1 MAHAPV
7 VRLSRG
13 GSGQTMYPAVI
24 HDYRRPKSVQDAVTA
39 IADGGAETVFI
50 AGGQSLM
57 QALKARLVQPHG
69 LVDLQDIAE
78 LKGVRFDG
86 AVRIGAMTRYVE
98 LVTETRLAPAY
109 AALIDAAR
117 HVGDRQVR
125 NRGTIGGSVCWNYI
139 AACMPAVALTLDA
152 TMNLVS
158 QGGGQRSVP
167 AREFIGAPL
176 ETARRDDELL
186 VSLELPTPPANAGS
200 AYGKWA
206 LVKDGLPVIGACV
219 YVEVDGG
226 SCSHARVGFGGL
238 ASGPERSPAAE
249 ARLVGCK
256 AGDDEAIAEALAA
269 AAKELA
275 TQGDLWADPAYR
287 SHLIRTLGAK
297 MASTALRRSS
307 GQSATA

>member
-1 MAHAPV
+1 
-7 VRLSRG
+7 
-13 GSGQTMYPAVI
+13 MYPAVI
-24 HDYRRPKSVQDAVTA
+24 HDYRRPQSVQDALAA
-39 IADGGAETVFI
+39 IADGAADAAFI

-57 QALKARLVQPHG
+57 QALKARLVQPG
-69 LVDLQDIAE
+69 ALVDLQDIAE
-78 LKGVRFDG
+78 LKGVHVDG
-86 AVRIGAMTRYVE
+86 AVRIGAMTRYVD
-98 LVTETRLAPAY
+98 LVSETRLAPAY

-139 AACMPAVALTLDA
+139 AACMPAVVLTLDA
-152 TMNLVS
+152 SMNLVS
-158 QGGGQRSVP
+158 RDGGQRRVA

-186 VSLELPTPPANAGS
+186 LSLELPAPPANAGS

-206 LVKDGLPVIGACV
+206 LVSDGLPVIGAGV

-226 SCSHARVGFGGL
+226 GSCSRARVGFGGL
-238 ASGPERSPAAE
+238 ASGPQRSPAAE
-249 ARLVGCK
+249 SKLVGCK
-256 AGDDEAIAEALAA
+256 AGDAAPIAA
-269 AAKELA
+269 AMAGAADELE

-287 SHLIRTLGAK
+287 SLLIRSLGAR
-297 MASTALRRSS
+297 MAATALRRAS

>member
-1 MAHAPV
+1 
-7 VRLSRG
+7 
-13 GSGQTMYPAVI
+13 MYPAVI
-24 HDYRRPKSVQDAVTA
+24 HDYRRPTTVQEAVTA
-39 IADGGAETVFI
+39 IADGGAEAVFI

-57 QALKARLVQPHG
+57 QALKARLMQPHA
-69 LVDLQDIAE
+69 LVDLQDVAE
-78 LKGVRFDG
+78 LKGVRIDG

-98 LVTETRLAPAY
+98 LVAETRLAPAY

-158 QGGGQRSVP
+158 RDGGERSVP

-176 ETARRDDELL
+176 ETARKDDELL
-186 VSLELPTPPANAGS
+186 VSLQLAAPPVNAGS

-219 YVEVDGG
+219 YVELDDGG
-226 SCSHARVGFGGL
+226 RCSRARVGFGGL
-238 ASGPERSPAAE
+238 ASGPRRSPAAE
-249 ARLVGCK
+249 AQLVGCK
-256 AGDDEAIAEALAA
+256 AGDDETVAEALAA
-269 AAKELA
+269 AAQELE

-287 SHLIRTLGAK
+287 SNLIRTLGMQ
-297 MASTALRRSS
+297 MASTALRRAS
-307 GQSATA
+307 GRPETTAA